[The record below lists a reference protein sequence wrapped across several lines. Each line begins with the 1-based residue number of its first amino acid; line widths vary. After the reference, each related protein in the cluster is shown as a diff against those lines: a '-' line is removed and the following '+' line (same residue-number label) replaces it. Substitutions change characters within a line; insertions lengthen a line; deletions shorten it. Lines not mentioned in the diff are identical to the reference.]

1 MKLSVEI
8 VTSVTLAEWS
18 GYGQFSISHNPGA
31 KVRWHHPNCTQTL
44 QTKHQFNPTNI
55 WIFLNDHQYPDQR
68 YKEQN
73 SLLSS
78 DRN

>member
-31 KVRWHHPNCTQTL
+31 KVRWHHPTILRVCKPNINSMQSL
-44 QTKHQFNPTNI
+44 QHLDISPS
-55 WIFLNDHQYPDQR
+55 R
-68 YKEQN
+68 
-73 SLLSS
+73 
-78 DRN
+78 

>member
-44 QTKHQFNPTNI
+44 QTKHQFNAMQQNI
-55 WIFLNDHQYPDQR
+55 WIFLNDP
-68 YKEQN
+68 
-73 SLLSS
+73 
-78 DRN
+78 